1 MIPMEEIAVEQKHGD
16 IQMVEIQPDRSRLLS
31 DSRALF
37 GSCSIQDLERVRRF
51 ILRRCSEGGQLTH
64 DQFLRFYTQVD
75 SLDSCGYINTWF
87 RINGD
92 EKIRVTDRGLTYLG
106 ILDRRLGEETDCK
119 EDGEPI
125 LRSFDSMIDLVIRG
139 FHE

>member
-1 MIPMEEIAVEQKHGD
+1 MDETIIEKIYGD

-75 SLDSCGYINTWF
+75 SRDSCGYINTWF

-92 EKIRVTDRGLTYLG
+92 EKIRVTDRGLTYLE
-106 ILDRRLGEETDCK
+106 ILDRRLRKETDYK
-119 EDGEPI
+119 EDSEPI
-125 LRSFDSMIDLVIRG
+125 LRSFDSMIDLVVRR